1 MRRGWRGRVVVSAV
15 ALAGWLVPLG
25 GAQAPKPDAATVLAA
40 ARQALGGDAKL
51 SGVKSFTVTGR
62 TKKIQGNN
70 LLPVEFEIACEFPDK
85 YVRKDEV
92 PAQESAPSSSGFN
105 GDGLIQIPP
114 PAAPPA
120 MPPGPSRAGAPPMTP
135 AAQAAQLDAMRKA
148 RVTSVKQDFVKLTL
162 GMFAASFGSY
172 PLTFTYVGQAEAP
185 QGKADIVEA
194 KGAGN
199 FTVRLF
205 INDQTHL
212 PVMVSW
218 TTPVSPASLF
228 VTVPGQ
234 PAPTTLP
241 PGAIVVEGPP
251 LPAAGA
257 TPAELAKYAQDSMD
271 VRKKALATAKPTE
284 NRIYYADYRD
294 AGGFQWPFRM
304 RRAINADTIEE
315 TTFDQFKINAKI
327 DPKRFEVVK

>member
-1 MRRGWRGRVVVSAV
+1 MVLSVV
-15 ALAGWLVPLG
+15 ALAGWLVPLA
-25 GAQAPKPDAATVLAA
+25 GAQGPKPDAASVLAA

-51 SGVKSFTVTGR
+51 AGLKTFTVTGR
-62 TKKIQGNN
+62 TKKIQGNS
-70 LLPVEFEIACEFPDK
+70 LVPVEFEISCELPGK

-120 MPPGPSRAGAPPMTP
+120 MPPGPVRAGAPPAP
-135 AAQAAQLDAMRKA
+135 PGAQAAQLDAMRKA

-162 GMFAASFGSY
+162 GMFAASFSSY
-172 PLTFTYVGQAEAP
+172 PLTFTYVGPAEAP
-185 QGKADIVEA
+185 QGKADVVEA

-205 INDQTHL
+205 INSQTHL
-212 PVMVSW
+212 PYMVSW
-218 TTPVSPASLF
+218 QTPVTPANIFL
-228 VTVPGQ
+228 TTPGQ

-251 LPAAGA
+251 LPSA
-257 TPAELAKYAQDSMD
+257 TATQAERDKYAQDSAD
-271 VRKKALATAKPTE
+271 IRKKAFATAKPTE

-294 AGGFQWPFRM
+294 AGGFQWPFRL

-315 TTFDQFKINAKI
+315 TTFDQFKTNTKI